1 MSTKADLLKQAIIN
15 RIRSGAHPVGA
26 RLPSLRSAAGE
37 FGVHLNTVAKAYGE
51 LADLGIVRTV
61 HGRGTFVLGVPTT
74 GDHQEA
80 VDEIFA
86 ALRDL
91 ATQSRHLGLTRRDWS
106 RLAADAEAA
115 GYEGEETSTWFIECS
130 PKDTDE
136 LAASLSTLLELS
148 VRPMLVDDLP
158 HHLVASARSDNLFI
172 TTPFHVEE
180 VEDAVA
186 GQAPVVTVNVVPT
199 SGTLVQLARIDPSSE
214 IAVVAS
220 NAQTLE
226 RLVAMVHLYTRRDPV
241 VAMLVGAAEAP
252 ELAGKADVLI
262 DSQSIHAQVL
272 AWRPRGA
279 VLTVRYQIEPTS
291 LAYLREVLRRKAIE
305 GIEVTGD

>member
-1 MSTKADLLKQAIIN
+1 MPTKAELLKQAVVD
-15 RIRSGAHPVGA
+15 RIRSGTYPVGT
-26 RLPSLRSAAGE
+26 RLPSLRKAATE

-51 LADLGIVRTV
+51 LAALGIVRMV
-61 HGRGTFVLGVPTT
+61 HGRGTFVLGVPST
-74 GDHQEA
+74 GDRQKA
-80 VDEIFA
+80 VNQLFA

-91 ATQSRHLGLTRRDWS
+91 ATQSRHLGLTRRDWT
-106 RLAADAEAA
+106 RLVLDAEAA
-115 GYEGEETSTWFIECS
+115 GYEGGEPAAWFVECS

-136 LAASLSTLLELS
+136 LAASLSTLLELP

-158 HHLVASARSDNLFI
+158 HHLVASQEDDALFI

-186 GQAPVVTVNVVPT
+186 GQARVVTVNVVPT
-199 SGTLVQLARIDPSSE
+199 SGTLVQLARIDPLSR

-226 RLVAMVHLYTRRDPV
+226 RLTAMVRLYTRRTPS
-241 VAMLVGAAEAP
+241 VAVLIDAAEAP
-252 ELAGKADVLI
+252 ELVRIADVLI

-272 AWRPRGA
+272 SWKPKGA
-279 VLTVRYQIEPTS
+279 VITVRYQIEPTS
-291 LAYLREVLRRKAIE
+291 LAYLREVLKKATE
-305 GIEVTGD
+305 GTAAVGD

>member
-1 MSTKADLLKQAIIN
+1 MSTKAELLKQAIAD
-15 RIRSGAHPVGA
+15 RIRAGVYPIGT
-26 RLPSLRSAAGE
+26 RLPSLRSAASE
-37 FGVHLNTVAKAYGE
+37 FGVHLNTVAKVYGE
-51 LADLGIVRTV
+51 LADLGVVRMD
-61 HGRGTFVLGVPTT
+61 HGRGTFVLGVPDA
-74 GDHQEA
+74 GDRQGA
-80 VDEIFA
+80 VDELFE
-86 ALRDL
+86 ALCDL
-91 ATQSRHLGLTRRDWS
+91 ATQSRNLGLSRRDWA

-115 GYEGEETSTWFIECS
+115 GYEGEETAIWFIECS

-136 LAASLSTLLELS
+136 LALSLSTLLELP

-158 HHLVASARSDNLFI
+158 HHLVASPADDDLFI

-180 VEDAVA
+180 VEEAVS
-186 GQAPVVTVNVVPT
+186 GQAPVATVNVIPT
-199 SGTLVQLARIDPSSE
+199 SATLVQLARIDPAAR

-241 VAMLVGAAEAP
+241 AALLVAAAEAP
-252 ELAGKADVLI
+252 ELAEKADVVI

-272 AWRPRGA
+272 AWQPRGE

-291 LAYLREVLRRKAIE
+291 LAYLREVLRRRTSE
-305 GIEVTGD
+305 GTEVTGD